1 MKTIAIYQFSEL
13 SENVKQKVVENF
25 DTELIHTDHIYYDAQ
40 ETFKQFNENIAYK
53 LKYME
58 NEDITGLRL
67 HKWILNNLY
76 DDLFKPKFIN
86 SIKKIIKHKRLKNNY
101 YKNGNVSSFYYSAIN
116 VNNCCVLTGVCYDED
131 ILKPMYQFL
140 NKPYDITFRQLINDC
155 KENLE
160 KSLQSELDYLTSEE
174 GIIDHISCNDYIFTE
189 NGNIVNI

>member
-1 MKTIAIYQFSEL
+1 MKTIAIYEFSEL

-25 DTELIHTDHIYYDAQ
+25 DTELIHTDHIYYDTQ

-76 DDLFKPKFIN
+76 DDLFKPKFIS

-116 VNNCCVLTGVCYDED
+116 VNNSCVLTGVCYDED
-131 ILKPMYQFL
+131 ILKPIYEFL
-140 NKPYDITFRQLINDC
+140 KDPYDITFRELINDC
-155 KENLE
+155 IDSLE
-160 KSLQSELDYLTSEE
+160 KSIQNEIDYNYTDEAKAEYLSINE
-174 GIIDHISCNDYIFTE
+174 YYFTVDGKMI
-189 NGNIVNI
+189 NL